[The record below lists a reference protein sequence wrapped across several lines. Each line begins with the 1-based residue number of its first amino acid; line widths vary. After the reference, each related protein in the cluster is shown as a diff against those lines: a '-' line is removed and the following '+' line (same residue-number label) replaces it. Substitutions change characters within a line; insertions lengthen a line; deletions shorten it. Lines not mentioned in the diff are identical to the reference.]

1 MVSAHIESTQNLY
14 RPFGTFPCLS
24 LLSLLSG
31 TSVPGFQVPP
41 LGGWIRGKCNIGLA
55 SKIRVDP

>member
-1 MVSAHIESTQNLY
+1 MVSAHIEAPRACTAPAGLFLS
-14 RPFGTFPCLS
+14 S
-24 LLSLLSG
+24 LLPG

-41 LGGWIRGKCNIGLA
+41 LGGWIRGKFNIGLA